1 MQITQRQ
8 LATHYALER
17 TLLREYFP
25 RAGRRA
31 VDEYV
36 EALRAFD
43 LLPTPEALDRLAR
56 AQRAIAASVPTIE
69 LES

>member
-25 RAGRRA
+25 RADRRA

-36 EALRAFD
+36 AALRAFD
-43 LLPTPEALDRLAR
+43 LFPTPDALARLAR
-56 AQRAIAASVPTIE
+56 AQHQITSSIPTIE
-69 LES
+69 LEP